1 MTKKKTTTAK
11 AKAAEE
17 VKTEKTQAVKKSTED
32 VVGKDADVAVNKSA
46 GATMSSSEGKDT
58 EKEKEA
64 LKSKENKSKDVID
77 FKELPEVESGL
88 RNGNDEYVIISG
100 SPYKLDTANHQA
112 VKLVGEEID
121 NFNKLVEQVKNSP
134 LSAEISLDKDQE
146 QEDKKA
152 NEDYNSLKAV
162 AYNKAKDG
170 SFIKLKSKISIED
183 LQKRANLPVDASR
196 TSEFA
201 MSNGYVFDLEK
212 SELTDKKS
220 NI

>member
-32 VVGKDADVAVNKSA
+32 VVSKDASVAVNKGA
-46 GATMSSSEGKDT
+46 GATISSSDGKDT
-58 EKEKEA
+58 SKEKEA
-64 LKSKENKSKDVID
+64 LKSKENKSKDIID

-88 RNGNDEYVIISG
+88 KNGNDEYVVISG
-100 SPYKLDTANHQA
+100 DPYKLDHENHQA
-112 VKLVGEEID
+112 VKLSGED
-121 NFNKLVEQVKNSP
+121 VDSYNKLVKELEEQT
-134 LSAEISLDKDQE
+134 ET
-146 QEDKKA
+146 DKKA

-162 AYNKAKDG
+162 AYNKAKNG
-170 SFIKLKSKISIED
+170 TFIKLKSKISIED
-183 LQKRANLPVDASR
+183 LQKRTNLPVDASR